1 MEILPHLVR
10 FVPAANR
17 FLQDRSAGDEATR
30 NAMDALSTRL
40 HGDLEQVTAAHSGIY
55 RQLNEQA
62 GKLEQVA
69 TDVTAMRTAIES
81 TEGRVA
87 RMQRRTSML
96 SRLLIAALVMIFLLM
111 LMVVALL
118 FKH

>member
-1 MEILPHLVR
+1 
-10 FVPAANR
+10 
-17 FLQDRSAGDEATR
+17 
-30 NAMDALSTRL
+30 
-40 HGDLEQVTAAHSGIY
+40 
-55 RQLNEQA
+55 
-62 GKLEQVA
+62 
-69 TDVTAMRTAIES
+69 MRTAIES